1 MPLKFRNVFWFY
13 VTLLEPHGGSLLRL
27 NFDRNFSTRR
37 VSVLA
42 IAVTIASA
50 SAGWAETVNRLV
62 TLQGIRSATVAPAG
76 LAFASLG
83 LTSRRDALGDFFDEA
98 DGSIVLGFGLGDATE
113 TVGVQISASITSL
126 TDSFGDSGSL
136 SIKASRQINGLEVPT
151 FVGLSFDR
159 LAGWGD
165 GKLIDESTTLSVT
178 MFPTTQIA
186 GQTYPLMITAGY
198 GNAVLDHH
206 REPGAFVGAG
216 IGITENFG
224 ASLAWTGE
232 SVTLGTAFK
241 FDALENLRFSASLE
255 DAFDQVGG
263 QRLTL
268 SATYYFD
275 TDFGR

>member
-1 MPLKFRNVFWFY
+1 M
-13 VTLLEPHGGSLLRL
+13 LLETHGGSLLRL
-27 NFDRNFSTRR
+27 NIDRNLSTCRL
-37 VSVLA
+37 SVLA
-42 IAVTIASA
+42 IAVTFASGT
-50 SAGWAETVNRLV
+50 AGWAEPVNRLV

-83 LTSRRDALGDFFDEA
+83 LTSRRDSLGDFFDEA
-98 DGSIVLGFGLGDATE
+98 DGSIVLGFGLGDASE
-113 TVGVQISASITSL
+113 TVGVQVSASITSL

-136 SIKASRQINGLEVPT
+136 SIKASRRINGLEVPT

-165 GKLIDESTTLSVT
+165 GKLIDESATFSVT
-178 MFPTTQIA
+178 MFPTAQIA

-198 GNAVLDHH
+198 GNAVLERL

-241 FDALENLRFSASLE
+241 FDALENMRFSASLE

-263 QRLTL
+263 QRVTV

-275 TDFGR
+275 TNFGR

>member
-1 MPLKFRNVFWFY
+1 MK
-13 VTLLEPHGGSLLRL
+13 L
-27 NFDRNFSTRR
+27 NFDRKFMNCRI
-37 VSVLA
+37 LGAA
-42 IAVTIASA
+42 IAVTLVSGTM
-50 SAGWAETVNRLV
+50 GWAEGVNRLV
-62 TLQGIRSATVAPAG
+62 TLQGIRSATVAPPG

-83 LTSRRDALGDFFDEA
+83 LTSRRDALGDFFHEA
-98 DGSIVLGFGLGDATE
+98 DGSIVLGFGFGDATE
-113 TVGVQISASITSL
+113 TVGVQVSASITSL

-136 SIKASRQINGLEVPT
+136 SIKAARQINGLEIPT
-151 FVGLSFDR
+151 FVGLSLDR

-165 GKLIDESTTLSVT
+165 GKLIDESATLSVT
-178 MFPTTQIA
+178 MFPTAQIG

-198 GNAVLDHH
+198 GNAILEHH

-232 SVTLGTAFK
+232 SVTVGTAFK
-241 FDALENLRFSASLE
+241 FDALENMRFSASLE

-268 SATYYFD
+268 SATYHFD